1 MTNTGA
7 SSRSPY
13 SMKPVLPLFALASI
27 GLAAAED
34 LKLPEIL
41 AMPDGKQ
48 AASVEDWEKTVRP
61 KTLDLFEEHVYGRSP
76 AAPRKVE
83 LASFSTQ
90 SPPEGAP
97 YILVSGCD
105 FKFKGPKGEL
115 RIRGLLAQP
124 MGKNPEPTTD
134 LTTEEIEGVGKVS
147 GFSTP
152 DKPVPVF
159 ILLNNRSPELAD
171 LSKPNEFWPAA
182 EIVKRGFAT
191 AIIHVSEIDP
201 DKNEGFKDG
210 VHAIFDEAPRQADSW
225 GTIAAWAWGAS
236 RFIDG
241 LDSLGWIDKERIA
254 VVGHSR
260 GGKAAL
266 WCGATDPRVALTIS
280 NDSGCTGAALSRR
293 IHGETVADINKNFP
307 HWFCENYKRYDG
319 KEQELPVD
327 QHQLIGLL
335 APRLAYVASASEDEW
350 ADPQGEFLSCVHA
363 APVYQLYGKQGLES
377 DKMPEVGGHQHGGS
391 IGYHIRPGKHNLT
404 LVDWKQYMDFA
415 DRHWKRGE

>member
-1 MTNTGA
+1 
-7 SSRSPY
+7 
-13 SMKPVLPLFALASI
+13 MKPFHPLLALASI
-27 GLAAAED
+27 SMAHAQD
-34 LKLPEIL
+34 LKLPDIL

-48 AASVEDWEKTVRP
+48 AASVEDWEKIVRP
-61 KTLDLFEEHVYGRSP
+61 KTLDLFKEHVYGRSP
-76 AAPRKVE
+76 EPPAKAE
-83 LASFSTQ
+83 LATFSSLP
-90 SPPEGAP
+90 SPANAP
-97 YILVSGCD
+97 MLLAIKCD
-105 FKFKGPKGEL
+105 FKFKGPKGTWRL
-115 RIRGLLAQP
+115 KGVLAQQASNGP
-124 MGKNPEPTTD
+124 A
-134 LTTEEIEGVGKVS
+134 EIEGIGTIPAS
-147 GFSTP
+147 GTP
-152 DKPVPVF
+152 EKPVPLF
-159 ILLNNRSPELAD
+159 ILINNRAPDLAD
-171 LSKPNEFWPAA
+171 LDKPNEFWPAA

-201 DKNEGFKDG
+201 DKNEGFLDG

-225 GTIAAWAWGAS
+225 GTIAAWAWGAG

-241 LDSLGWIDKERIA
+241 LDSAGWIDKERIA

-293 IHGETVADINKNFP
+293 IHGETVADINKGFP

-363 APVYQLYGKQGLES
+363 APAYRLYGKQGLES
-377 DKMPEVGGHQHGGS
+377 DKMPAVGGHLHGGS
-391 IGYHIRPGKHNLT
+391 IGYHLRGGKHNLT
-404 LVDWKQYMDFA
+404 LEDWKQYMDFA